1 MVISM
6 QWWMTLL
13 LVLAVLGLYLFLS
26 YLVYRR
32 FIRIGSGNTGG
43 LVNQDSPFFKASWE
57 WYKAVARDT
66 VKIKGYDG
74 TRLVASYIAAENTDP
89 GKTAILVHGY
99 KSVSSDLA
107 IIARLYS
114 SLGFR
119 VLLPDARAHGLSGG
133 VFTSFGHFEQY
144 DLKRWIDHVLRTQ
157 GATEKILVHGVSM
170 GASTAFLTAAGDVSD
185 RLKLIVADSPFSHVW
200 GVFARSARPKALS
213 LFLPGIEFWCRY
225 LHRFFL
231 FRLPVA
237 KAIETSKV
245 PFLIIHSV
253 GDKITPYAG
262 SERMASASKAP
273 HEVYAVHSDVHA
285 EGYKTDKAG
294 IDAKIAEYVK
304 TYVK

>member
-1 MVISM
+1 M
-6 QWWMTLL
+6 QWWMILF
-13 LVLAVLGLYLFLS
+13 LVLAAIGLYLLLS
-26 YLVYRR
+26 FVVYRR
-32 FIRIGSGNTGG
+32 FIRIGAGNNGG
-43 LVNQDSPFFKASWE
+43 LVNQESPFFKSAWE

-66 VKIKGYDG
+66 VKIRGYDG
-74 TRLVASYIAAENTDP
+74 TRLVASYIAADTTDP
-89 GKTAILVHGY
+89 GRTAILLHGY

-133 VFTSFGHFEQY
+133 AFTSFGHYEKY
-144 DLKRWIDHVLRTQ
+144 DLKRWIDHVHRTF

-170 GASTAFLTAAGDVSD
+170 GASTAFLMTTGDLSD
-185 RLKLIVADSPFSHVW
+185 RVKLIVADSPFVHVW
-200 GVFARSARPKALS
+200 GVFARSVKPKALCV
-213 LFLPGIEFWCRY
+213 FLPGIELWCRY

-231 FRLPVA
+231 FRINVA
-237 KAIETSKV
+237 QAVATSKV

-253 GDKITPYAG
+253 GDKVTPYAG
-262 SERMASASKAP
+262 SERMAVQSKAI

-294 IDAKIAEYVK
+294 IDAKITEFVK
-304 TYVK
+304 ATFK